1 MQEDNLEK
9 QLEAVL
15 FWKGEPVS
23 IKKLSQIFAKTEEEI
38 SASLKKLEAN
48 LSNRGI
54 VLVFKEDEITLGTSK
69 DTSELIEK
77 LTKEELVRD
86 LGRAG
91 LETLSII
98 IYQGPLTRVEID
110 YIRGVQSTF
119 IIRNL
124 MIRGLIEKVPNPK
137 DQRSFL
143 YKPTFEMLSFMGI
156 TKIEDMPSYNEA
168 RTEIENYKNAV
179 PQQEEDK
186 PEQKESLIKKL
197 NDLAIQVNTNSVII
211 EKIDVDTIYAKI
223 ANCEEIKK

>member
-168 RTEIENYKNAV
+168 RTEIENYKNN
-179 PQQEEDK
+179 QIKEEQNIEQEEINEGTVHDS
-186 PEQKESLIKKL
+186 E
-197 NDLAIQVNTNSVII
+197 
-211 EKIDVDTIYAKI
+211 
-223 ANCEEIKK
+223 

>member
-1 MQEDNLEK
+1 MQENSLEK

-23 IKKLSQIFAKTEEEI
+23 IKKLSQILSAQGGSALGGENKVTEEEI
-38 SASLKKLEAN
+38 SASLKNLETN
-48 LSNRGI
+48 LAQRGI
-54 VLVFKEDEITLGTSK
+54 VLIFKDDEVTLGTSK
-69 DTSELIEK
+69 DVSELIEK
-77 LTKEELVRD
+77 LTKDELVRD

-98 IYQGPLTRVEID
+98 IYQGPLTRAEID

-119 IIRNL
+119 ILRNL

-156 TKIEDMPSYNEA
+156 AKIEDMPSYSEA
-168 RTEIENYKNAV
+168 RAEIENYKHAQM
-179 PQQEEDK
+179 PEEEK
-186 PEQKESLIKKL
+186 PEQEEAVKDLESEMETVKDTIP
-197 NDLAIQVNTNSVII
+197 DSE
-211 EKIDVDTIYAKI
+211 EKI
-223 ANCEEIKK
+223 